1 MSRRP
6 ARTAAE
12 TVEIEDLSNPKRGV
26 RLQRVLADQGI
37 AARRACEKLIEDGH
51 VEVNGRVVDRLPIF
65 VDPTRDRILV
75 DGRPIRKTD
84 EPPRKIYVMLHKPA
98 KTLSVAADEPGG
110 DRRTVTQ
117 LVEHPMAER
126 LFPVGRL
133 AYEATGLVLL
143 TNDGDLANKLT
154 HPRYGVAK
162 TYLAVVKG
170 QMSQTEADELAERVF
185 VEERRAAKIESRALR
200 SRRPTDRLETAWAE
214 GVRASKPVKGAYR
227 AAHVSMRVVKYTA
240 GNSVLQIDLAEG
252 RNKQVERVLSYV
264 GHRIRKLSQ
273 VGIGPIKLRGLAV
286 GEWRELERD
295 EVISLRA
302 SVRNKNPSASK
313 TGAGVSGARSD
324 GSRASGTAKPR
335 TRRPTARPAESE
347 GDER

>member
-1 MSRRP
+1 MIEEGR
-6 ARTAAE
+6 
-12 TVEIEDLSNPKRGV
+12 VEI
-26 RLQRVLADQGI
+26 
-37 AARRACEKLIEDGH
+37 
-51 VEVNGRVVDRLPIF
+51 NGAVVTRLPIF
-65 VDPTRDRILV
+65 VDPARDQILV
-75 DGRPIRKTD
+75 DGQPIRKTARS
-84 EPPRKIYVMLHKPA
+84 PRKIYVMLHKPA

-154 HPRYGVAK
+154 HPRYGVPK

-170 QMSQTEADELAERVF
+170 GMSQEEADELSARVF
-185 VEERRAAKIESRALR
+185 HEERRAARVEARAMR
-200 SRRPTDRLETAWAE
+200 SRRPGEKLEEARAE

-227 AAHVSMRVVKYTA
+227 AAHVSMRVMRHTQ
-240 GNSVLQIDLAEG
+240 GNTVLRIDLAEG

-273 VGIGPIKLRGLAV
+273 VGIGPLTLTGLPLGA
-286 GEWRELERD
+286 WRELERD
-295 EVISLRA
+295 EIAALRRA
-302 SVRNKNPSASK
+302 VRGGAAVDVKGGATRNTPR
-313 TGAGVSGARSD
+313 GAGG
-324 GSRASGTAKPR
+324 GSRTGSKR
-335 TRRPTARPAESE
+335 QSARGAGRSE
-347 GDER
+347 APEADA